1 MTSKFEIKLKSD
13 RSKRA
18 VKKSTKKVKKSPKTQ
33 TKQEQQSWLSRM
45 LDFKESQWHDDDYD
59 AGKDW

>member
-1 MTSKFEIKLKSD
+1 MPSKLVIKLKSD

-18 VKKSTKKVKKSPKTQ
+18 VKKSTKKVNKSPKQ
-33 TKQEQQSWLSRM
+33 TKEERQQSWLSRM
-45 LDFKESQWHDDDYD
+45 LDVKESQWHDDEYD